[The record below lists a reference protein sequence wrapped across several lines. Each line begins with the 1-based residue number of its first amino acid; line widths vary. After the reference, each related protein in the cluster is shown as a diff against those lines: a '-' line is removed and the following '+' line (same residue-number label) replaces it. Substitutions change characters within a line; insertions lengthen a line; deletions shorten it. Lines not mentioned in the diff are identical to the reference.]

1 MFANSEPLTPL
12 RFLERSAEV
21 FPRRR
26 AVVHG
31 TQEWTWEQFERDVR
45 RFATALL
52 PHLRDGGAATANGE
66 QEAQASGPGVAHTHL
81 GTGASGLVPASIP
94 GHGDDAARPGAE
106 PSAAKAPG
114 RGMGQATPSGGV
126 AAPASPG
133 AAASSDPSSASASAS
148 GGTDP
153 GTRSGRGSGT
163 AGEEFQG
170 AELLNRSW
178 PTVAVI
184 APNVPAALMAHYA
197 VPAAGAVL
205 VPLNPRLSAREL
217 SYILEHCEARVVLA
231 DVSVLDVVAEAL
243 GDRSGVTL
251 IQIPDEQAD
260 LPAVRDGAGDGV
272 PTFEEFLDVEPLEAA
287 GVGDAAR
294 GVVGYGVADENAPI
308 TLNYTSGTTGRPKGV
323 LYAHR
328 GAYLNSLGEVF
339 HNGFGGDTRYL
350 WTLPMFHCNGWCT
363 TWAVTAAGGT
373 HVCLRAVRA
382 DEIWRAF
389 DEQGITHLCGAPAV
403 CSVIVDAEQA
413 HPLEK
418 PVRITTA
425 GAPPAPSI
433 IERLETAGFDIVHVY
448 GLTEVFG
455 PITICEPQ
463 EVWVDLAPAERAQQ
477 MSRQGVA
484 MIQAESARVV
494 DTEGQDVPADGET
507 LGEVVLRG
515 NNVMIGY
522 YKDLPATR
530 KAFDGGWFHTGD
542 LGVMHPNGYIQ
553 LRDRA
558 KDIIISGGENIS
570 SIEVEQALYSHPDVI
585 DVAVVGVAHEKWGE
599 RPVAHVVRAGG
610 STVSEDELREHVRGQ
625 LSRFK
630 VPDTIT
636 FSDELPRTAT
646 GKVRKNLLR
655 G

>member
-1 MFANSEPLTPL
+1 MFANTEPMTPL

-21 FPRRR
+21 FPARR

-31 TQEWTWEQFERDVR
+31 AREWTYREFHRDVR

-52 PHLRDGGAATANGE
+52 PLVAGA
-66 QEAQASGPGVAHTHL
+66 
-81 GTGASGLVPASIP
+81 
-94 GHGDDAARPGAE
+94 D
-106 PSAAKAPG
+106 
-114 RGMGQATPSGGV
+114 
-126 AAPASPG
+126 SPG
-133 AAASSDPSSASASAS
+133 PEGHREEKDPAGGTSRAASSTS
-148 GGTDP
+148 
-153 GTRSGRGSGT
+153 
-163 AGEEFQG
+163 EEFQG
-170 AELLNRSW
+170 VELLERDW
-178 PTVAVI
+178 PTVAVV

-217 SYILEHCEARVVLA
+217 SYILAHSGARVVLA
-231 DVSVLDVVAEAL
+231 DVSALETVTEAL
-243 GDRSGVTL
+243 ADRTGVTL
-251 IQIPDEQAD
+251 VQIPDDQAG
-260 LPAVRDGAGDGV
+260 LPAVRDGVGAGV
-272 PTFEEFLDVEPLEAA
+272 PTFEEFLDHAATAPRQSEGTADEAVRWA
-287 GVGDAAR
+287 
-294 GVVGYGVADENAPI
+294 VADENAPI

-323 LYAHR
+323 LYSHR
-328 GAYLNSLGEVF
+328 GAYLNSLGGVF
-339 HNGFGGDTRYL
+339 HNGFTGETRYL

-373 HVCLRAVRA
+373 HVCLRAVRSDA
-382 DEIWRAF
+382 IWEAF
-389 DEQGITHLCGAPAV
+389 DQEGITHLCGAPAV

-413 HPLEK
+413 HPLEH

-433 IERLETAGFDIVHVY
+433 IERLETAGFEVIHVY

-463 EVWVDLAPAERAQQ
+463 EQWRSLSAADRARQ

-494 DTEGQDVPADGET
+494 DPDMQDVPADGES

-522 YKDLPATR
+522 YKDPETTR
-530 KAFDGGWFHTGD
+530 EAFRGGWFHTGD

-553 LRDRA
+553 LTDRA
-558 KDIIISGGENIS
+558 KDVIISGGENIS
-570 SIEVEQALYSHPDVI
+570 SIEVEQALYSHPDVL

-610 STVSEDELREHVRGQ
+610 STVTEEELREHVRSQ
-625 LSRFK
+625 LSGFK
-630 VPDTIT
+630 VPDRVT
-636 FSDELPRTAT
+636 FTDELPRTAT

-655 G
+655 D

>member
-1 MFANSEPLTPL
+1 MFANTEPLTPL

-21 FPRRR
+21 FPDRP
-26 AVVHG
+26 AIVHG
-31 TQEWTWEQFERDVR
+31 SRVWSYEQFERDVR

-52 PHLRDGGAATANGE
+52 PLLSGSDGSAGAASRGSAGSDDAAGSPASAGSRESAGSPVTGGSPGTAE
-66 QEAQASGPGVAHTHL
+66 SGDTAGSERSA
-81 GTGASGLVPASIP
+81 GASGEGNES
-94 GHGDDAARPGAE
+94 
-106 PSAAKAPG
+106 
-114 RGMGQATPSGGV
+114 
-126 AAPASPG
+126 
-133 AAASSDPSSASASAS
+133 
-148 GGTDP
+148 
-153 GTRSGRGSGT
+153 
-163 AGEEFQG
+163 FQG
-170 AELLNRSW
+170 AELLECSW

-184 APNVPAALMAHYA
+184 APNLPATLMAHYA

-217 SYILEHCEARVVLA
+217 RYILEHCEAHVVLA
-231 DVSVLDVVAEAL
+231 DTSALETVAQAL
-243 GDRSGVTL
+243 GDGSDVTL
-251 IQIPDEQAD
+251 VQIDDPQAGVH
-260 LPAVRDGAGDGV
+260 PVRDGAGSGV
-272 PTFEEFLDVEPLEAA
+272 PTFEEFIDVEPAQPA
-287 GVGDAAR
+287 GPGASGGND
-294 GVVGYGVADENAPI
+294 GGVGYGVADENAPI

-323 LYAHR
+323 LYSHR

-339 HNGFGGDTRYL
+339 HNGFTGATRYL

-403 CSVIVDAEQA
+403 CSIIVDASEA
-413 HPLEK
+413 HPLEHTI
-418 PVRITTA
+418 RITTA

-433 IERLETAGFDIVHVY
+433 IERLESAGFDIVHVY

-463 EVWVDLAPAERAQQ
+463 EQWRELSPRERAQQ

-494 DTEGQDVPADGET
+494 DDSLEDVPADGT
-507 LGEVVLRG
+507 TVGEVVLRG

-522 YKDLPATR
+522 YKDVPATR
-530 KAFDGGWFHTGD
+530 KAFEGGWFHTGD
-542 LGVMHPNGYIQ
+542 LGVMHPNNYIQ

-570 SIEVEQALYSHPDVI
+570 SIEVEQALYSHPDVA

-599 RPVAHVVRAGG
+599 RPVAHVVRVNG
-610 STVSEDELREHVRGQ
+610 STVTEEELRDHVRNQ
-625 LSRFK
+625 LSGFK
-630 VPDTIT
+630 VPDSVV

-655 G
+655 D

>member
-1 MFANSEPLTPL
+1 MFANTEPLTPL

-21 FPRRR
+21 FPDRP
-26 AVVHG
+26 AIVHG
-31 TQEWTWEQFERDVR
+31 SRVWSYEQFERDVR

-52 PHLRDGGAATANGE
+52 PLLSGSDGSAGAASRGSAGSDDAAGSPESAGSRESAGSPVTGGSPGTAE
-66 QEAQASGPGVAHTHL
+66 SGDTAGSERSA
-81 GTGASGLVPASIP
+81 GASGEGNES
-94 GHGDDAARPGAE
+94 
-106 PSAAKAPG
+106 
-114 RGMGQATPSGGV
+114 
-126 AAPASPG
+126 
-133 AAASSDPSSASASAS
+133 
-148 GGTDP
+148 
-153 GTRSGRGSGT
+153 
-163 AGEEFQG
+163 FQG
-170 AELLNRSW
+170 AELLECSW

-184 APNVPAALMAHYA
+184 APNLPATLMAHYA

-231 DVSVLDVVAEAL
+231 DTSVLETVAQAL
-243 GDRSGVTL
+243 GDGSDVTL
-251 IQIPDEQAD
+251 VQIDDPQAGVH
-260 LPAVRDGAGDGV
+260 PVRDGAGSGV
-272 PTFEEFLDVEPLEAA
+272 PTFEEFIDVEPAQPA
-287 GVGDAAR
+287 GPGAS
-294 GVVGYGVADENAPI
+294 GGVGYGVADENAPI

-323 LYAHR
+323 LYGHR

-339 HNGFGGDTRYL
+339 HNGFTGATRYL

-382 DEIWRAF
+382 DDIWRAF

-403 CSVIVDAEQA
+403 CSIIVDASEA
-413 HPLEK
+413 HPLEHTI
-418 PVRITTA
+418 RITTA

-433 IERLETAGFDIVHVY
+433 IERLESAGFDIVHVY

-463 EVWVDLAPAERAQQ
+463 EQWRELSPRERAQQ

-494 DTEGQDVPADGET
+494 DDSLEDVPADGT
-507 LGEVVLRG
+507 TVGEVVLRG

-522 YKDLPATR
+522 YKDVPATR
-530 KAFDGGWFHTGD
+530 KAFEGGWFHTGD
-542 LGVMHPNGYIQ
+542 LGVMHPNNYIQ

-570 SIEVEQALYSHPDVI
+570 SIEVEQALYSHPDVA

-599 RPVAHVVRAGG
+599 RPVAHVVRVNG
-610 STVSEDELREHVRGQ
+610 STVTEDDLRDHVRNQ
-625 LSRFK
+625 LSGFK
-630 VPDTIT
+630 VPDSVV

-655 G
+655 D

>member
-1 MFANSEPLTPL
+1 MFANTEPLTPL

-21 FPRRR
+21 FPDRP
-26 AVVHG
+26 AIVHG
-31 TQEWTWEQFERDVR
+31 SRVWSYEQFERDVR

-52 PHLRDGGAATANGE
+52 PLLSGSDGSAGAASRGSAGSDDAAGSPASAGSPESAGSPVTGGSPGTAE
-66 QEAQASGPGVAHTHL
+66 SGDTAGSERSA
-81 GTGASGLVPASIP
+81 GASGEGNES
-94 GHGDDAARPGAE
+94 
-106 PSAAKAPG
+106 
-114 RGMGQATPSGGV
+114 
-126 AAPASPG
+126 
-133 AAASSDPSSASASAS
+133 
-148 GGTDP
+148 
-153 GTRSGRGSGT
+153 
-163 AGEEFQG
+163 FQG
-170 AELLNRSW
+170 AELLECSW

-184 APNVPAALMAHYA
+184 APNLPATLMAHYA

-231 DVSVLDVVAEAL
+231 DTSVLETVAQAL
-243 GDRSGVTL
+243 GDGSDVTL
-251 IQIPDEQAD
+251 VQIDDPQAD
-260 LPAVRDGAGDGV
+260 VHPVRDGAGSGV
-272 PTFEEFLDVEPLEAA
+272 PTFEEFIDVEPAQPA
-287 GVGDAAR
+287 GPGASGGND
-294 GVVGYGVADENAPI
+294 GGVGYGVADENAPI

-323 LYAHR
+323 LYSHR

-339 HNGFGGDTRYL
+339 HNGFTGATRYL

-403 CSVIVDAEQA
+403 CSIIVDASEA
-413 HPLEK
+413 HPLEHTI
-418 PVRITTA
+418 RITTA

-433 IERLETAGFDIVHVY
+433 IERLESAGFDIVHVY

-463 EVWVDLAPAERAQQ
+463 EQWRELSPRERAQQ

-494 DTEGQDVPADGET
+494 DDSLEDVPADGT
-507 LGEVVLRG
+507 TVGEVVLRG

-522 YKDLPATR
+522 YKDVPATR
-530 KAFDGGWFHTGD
+530 KAFEGGWFHTGD
-542 LGVMHPNGYIQ
+542 LGVMHPNNYIQ

-570 SIEVEQALYSHPDVI
+570 SIEVEQALYSHPDVA

-599 RPVAHVVRAGG
+599 RPVAHVVRVNG
-610 STVSEDELREHVRGQ
+610 STVTEEELRDHVRNQ
-625 LSRFK
+625 LSGFK
-630 VPDTIT
+630 VPDSVV

-655 G
+655 D

>member
-1 MFANSEPLTPL
+1 MFANTEPLTPL

-21 FPRRR
+21 FPDRP
-26 AVVHG
+26 AIVHG
-31 TQEWTWEQFERDVR
+31 SRVWSYEQFERDVR

-52 PHLRDGGAATANGE
+52 PLLSGSDGSAGAASRGSAGSDDAAGSPESAGSRESAGSPVTGGLPGTAE
-66 QEAQASGPGVAHTHL
+66 SGDTAGSERSA
-81 GTGASGLVPASIP
+81 GASGEGNES
-94 GHGDDAARPGAE
+94 
-106 PSAAKAPG
+106 
-114 RGMGQATPSGGV
+114 
-126 AAPASPG
+126 
-133 AAASSDPSSASASAS
+133 
-148 GGTDP
+148 
-153 GTRSGRGSGT
+153 
-163 AGEEFQG
+163 FQG
-170 AELLNRSW
+170 AELLECSW

-184 APNVPAALMAHYA
+184 APNLPATLMAHYA

-231 DVSVLDVVAEAL
+231 DTSVLETVAQAL
-243 GDRSGVTL
+243 GDGSDVTL
-251 IQIPDEQAD
+251 VQIDDPQAGVH
-260 LPAVRDGAGDGV
+260 PVRDGAGSGV
-272 PTFEEFLDVEPLEAA
+272 PTFEEFIDVEPAQPA
-287 GVGDAAR
+287 GPGAS
-294 GVVGYGVADENAPI
+294 GGVGYGVADENAPI

-323 LYAHR
+323 LYGHR

-339 HNGFGGDTRYL
+339 HNGFTGATRYL

-403 CSVIVDAEQA
+403 CSIIVDGPEA
-413 HPLEK
+413 HPLEHTI
-418 PVRITTA
+418 RITTA

-433 IERLETAGFDIVHVY
+433 IERLESAGFDIVHVY

-455 PITICEPQ
+455 PITVCEPQ
-463 EVWVDLAPAERAQQ
+463 EQWRELSPRERAQQ

-494 DTEGQDVPADGET
+494 DDSLEDVPADGT
-507 LGEVVLRG
+507 TVGEVVLRG

-522 YKDLPATR
+522 YKDVPATR
-530 KAFDGGWFHTGD
+530 KAFEGGWFHTGD
-542 LGVMHPNGYIQ
+542 LGVMHPNNYIQ

-570 SIEVEQALYSHPDVI
+570 SIEVEQALYSHPDVA

-599 RPVAHVVRAGG
+599 RPVAHVVRVNG
-610 STVSEDELREHVRGQ
+610 STVTEDDLRDHVRNQ
-625 LSRFK
+625 LSGFK
-630 VPDTIT
+630 VPDSVV

-655 G
+655 D

>member
-1 MFANSEPLTPL
+1 MFANTEPLTPL

-21 FPRRR
+21 FPDRP
-26 AVVHG
+26 AIVHG
-31 TQEWTWEQFERDVR
+31 SRVWSYEQFERDVR

-52 PHLRDGGAATANGE
+52 PLLSGSDGSAGAASRGSAGSDDAAGSPESAGSRESAGSPVTGGSPGTAE
-66 QEAQASGPGVAHTHL
+66 SGDTAGSERSA
-81 GTGASGLVPASIP
+81 GASGEGNES
-94 GHGDDAARPGAE
+94 
-106 PSAAKAPG
+106 
-114 RGMGQATPSGGV
+114 
-126 AAPASPG
+126 
-133 AAASSDPSSASASAS
+133 
-148 GGTDP
+148 
-153 GTRSGRGSGT
+153 
-163 AGEEFQG
+163 FQG
-170 AELLNRSW
+170 AELLECSW

-184 APNVPAALMAHYA
+184 APNLPATLMAHYA

-231 DVSVLDVVAEAL
+231 DTSVLETVAQAL
-243 GDRSGVTL
+243 GDGSDVTL
-251 IQIPDEQAD
+251 VQIDDPQAGVH
-260 LPAVRDGAGDGV
+260 PVRDGAGSGV
-272 PTFEEFLDVEPLEAA
+272 PTFEEFIDVEPAQPA
-287 GVGDAAR
+287 GPGAS
-294 GVVGYGVADENAPI
+294 GGVGYGVADENAPI

-323 LYAHR
+323 LYGHR

-339 HNGFGGDTRYL
+339 HNGFTGATRYL

-382 DEIWRAF
+382 DDIWRAF

-403 CSVIVDAEQA
+403 CSIIVDASEA
-413 HPLEK
+413 HPLEHTI
-418 PVRITTA
+418 RITTA

-433 IERLETAGFDIVHVY
+433 IERLESAGFDIVHVY

-463 EVWVDLAPAERAQQ
+463 EQWRELSPRERAQQ

-494 DTEGQDVPADGET
+494 DDSLEDVPADGT
-507 LGEVVLRG
+507 TVGEVVLRG

-522 YKDLPATR
+522 YKDVPATR
-530 KAFDGGWFHTGD
+530 KAFEGGWFHTGD
-542 LGVMHPNGYIQ
+542 LGVMHPNNYIQ

-570 SIEVEQALYSHPDVI
+570 SIEVEQALYSHPDVV

-599 RPVAHVVRAGG
+599 RPVAHVVRVNG
-610 STVSEDELREHVRGQ
+610 STVTEDDLRDHVRDQ
-625 LSRFK
+625 LSGFK
-630 VPDTIT
+630 VPDSVV

-655 G
+655 D

>member
-1 MFANSEPLTPL
+1 MFANTEPMTPL

-21 FPRRR
+21 FPDRR

-31 TQEWTWEQFERDVR
+31 SREWTYREFQRDVH

-52 PHLRDGGAATANGE
+52 PLVAGA
-66 QEAQASGPGVAHTHL
+66 Q
-81 GTGASGLVPASIP
+81 
-94 GHGDDAARPGAE
+94 
-106 PSAAKAPG
+106 
-114 RGMGQATPSGGV
+114 
-126 AAPASPG
+126 SPG
-133 AAASSDPSSASASAS
+133 PEGYRREEDPAEGTSRAASSTS
-148 GGTDP
+148 
-153 GTRSGRGSGT
+153 
-163 AGEEFQG
+163 EEFQG
-170 AELLNRSW
+170 VDLLERDW
-178 PTVAVI
+178 PTVAMV

-217 SYILEHCEARVVLA
+217 NYILEHCGARVVLA
-231 DVSVLDVVAEAL
+231 DVSALETVAEAL
-243 GDRSGVTL
+243 ANRPGVAL
-251 IQIPDEQAD
+251 VQIPDDQAG
-260 LPAVRDGAGDGV
+260 LPAVRDGVGAGV
-272 PTFEEFLDVEPLEAA
+272 PTLEEFLDGTPSAPPQTEGTA
-287 GVGDAAR
+287 GGAVRWA
-294 GVVGYGVADENAPI
+294 VADENTPI

-323 LYAHR
+323 LYSHR

-339 HNGFGGDTRYL
+339 HNGFTGETRYL

-373 HVCLRAVRA
+373 HVCLRAVRPDA
-382 DEIWRAF
+382 IWQAF
-389 DEQGITHLCGAPAV
+389 DQEGITHLCGAPAV

-413 HPLEK
+413 HPLER
-418 PVRITTA
+418 PIRITTA

-433 IERLETAGFDIVHVY
+433 IERLETAGFEVVHVY

-463 EVWVDLAPAERAQQ
+463 EQWRSLSASDRARQ

-484 MIQAESARVV
+484 MIQAESARIV
-494 DTEGQDVPADGET
+494 DPDMQDVPADGES

-522 YKDLPATR
+522 YRDPETTR
-530 KAFDGGWFHTGD
+530 EAFRGGWFHTGD

-553 LRDRA
+553 LTDRA
-558 KDIIISGGENIS
+558 KDVIISGGENIS
-570 SIEVEQALYSHPDVI
+570 SIEVEQALYSHPDVL

-610 STVSEDELREHVRGQ
+610 SQVTEDELREHVRSQ
-625 LSRFK
+625 LSGFK
-630 VPDTIT
+630 VPDTVT

-655 G
+655 N

>member
-1 MFANSEPLTPL
+1 MFANTEPLTPL

-21 FPRRR
+21 FPDRP
-26 AVVHG
+26 AIVHG
-31 TQEWTWEQFERDVR
+31 SRVWNYEQFERDVR

-52 PHLRDGGAATANGE
+52 PLLPGSDGSAGTAASRSAV
-66 QEAQASGPGVAHTHL
+66 AS
-81 GTGASGLVPASIP
+81 
-94 GHGDDAARPGAE
+94 DDAAG
-106 PSAAKAPG
+106 
-114 RGMGQATPSGGV
+114 
-126 AAPASPG
+126 SPG
-133 AAASSDPSSASASAS
+133 TVGPGDAARSARSAVAS
-148 GGTDP
+148 GDGDE
-153 GTRSGRGSGT
+153 S
-163 AGEEFQG
+163 FQG
-170 AELLNRSW
+170 AALLERSW
-178 PTVAVI
+178 PAVAVI
-184 APNVPAALMAHYA
+184 APNLPATLMAHYA

-231 DVSVLDVVAEAL
+231 DSSVLETVAQAL
-243 GDRSGVTL
+243 GEGSDVTL
-251 IQIPDEQAD
+251 VQIAD
-260 LPAVRDGAGDGV
+260 PEADVHPVRDGAGSGV
-272 PTFEEFLDVEPLEAA
+272 PTFEEFIDVEPAQPA
-287 GVGDAAR
+287 GPGASGGN

-323 LYAHR
+323 LYSHR

-339 HNGFGGDTRYL
+339 HNGFTRATRYL

-403 CSVIVDAEQA
+403 CSIIVDASEA
-413 HPLEK
+413 HPLEHAI
-418 PVRITTA
+418 RITTA

-433 IERLETAGFDIVHVY
+433 IERLESAGFDIVHVY

-463 EVWVDLAPAERAQQ
+463 EQWRELSPQERAQQ

-494 DTEGQDVPADGET
+494 DDSLKDVPADGT
-507 LGEVVLRG
+507 TVGEVVLRG

-522 YKDLPATR
+522 YKDVPATR
-530 KAFDGGWFHTGD
+530 KAFEGGWFHTGD
-542 LGVMHPNGYIQ
+542 LGVMHPNNYIQ

-570 SIEVEQALYSHPDVI
+570 SIEVEQALYSHPDVV

-599 RPVAHVVRAGG
+599 RPVAHVVRVNG
-610 STVSEDELREHVRGQ
+610 STVTEDELRDHVRDQ
-625 LSRFK
+625 LSGFK
-630 VPDTIT
+630 VPDSVV

-655 G
+655 D

>member
-1 MFANSEPLTPL
+1 MFANTEPLTPL

-21 FPRRR
+21 FPDRP
-26 AVVHG
+26 AIVHG
-31 TQEWTWEQFERDVR
+31 SRVWSYEQFERDVR

-52 PHLRDGGAATANGE
+52 PLLSGSDGSAGAASRGSAGSDDAAGSPESAGSRESAGSPVTGGLPGTAE
-66 QEAQASGPGVAHTHL
+66 SGDTAGSERSA
-81 GTGASGLVPASIP
+81 GASGE
-94 GHGDDAARPGAE
+94 GNE
-106 PSAAKAPG
+106 P
-114 RGMGQATPSGGV
+114 
-126 AAPASPG
+126 
-133 AAASSDPSSASASAS
+133 
-148 GGTDP
+148 
-153 GTRSGRGSGT
+153 
-163 AGEEFQG
+163 FQG
-170 AELLNRSW
+170 AELLECSW

-184 APNVPAALMAHYA
+184 APNLPATLMAHYA

-231 DVSVLDVVAEAL
+231 DTSVLETVAQAL
-243 GDRSGVTL
+243 GDGSDVTL
-251 IQIPDEQAD
+251 VQIDDPQAGVH
-260 LPAVRDGAGDGV
+260 PVRDGAGSGV
-272 PTFEEFLDVEPLEAA
+272 STFEEFIDVEPAQQA
-287 GVGDAAR
+287 GPGAS
-294 GVVGYGVADENAPI
+294 GGVGYGVADENAPI

-323 LYAHR
+323 LYGHR

-339 HNGFGGDTRYL
+339 HNGFTGATRYL

-403 CSVIVDAEQA
+403 CSIIVDASEA
-413 HPLEK
+413 HPLEHTI
-418 PVRITTA
+418 RITTA

-433 IERLETAGFDIVHVY
+433 IQRLESAGFDIVHVY

-463 EVWVDLAPAERAQQ
+463 EQWRELSPRERAQQ

-494 DTEGQDVPADGET
+494 DDSLEDVPADGT
-507 LGEVVLRG
+507 TVGEVVLRG

-522 YKDLPATR
+522 YKDVPATR
-530 KAFDGGWFHTGD
+530 KAFEGGWFHTGD
-542 LGVMHPNGYIQ
+542 LGVMHPNNYIQ

-570 SIEVEQALYSHPDVI
+570 SIEVEQALYSHPDVA

-599 RPVAHVVRAGG
+599 RPVAHVVRVNG
-610 STVSEDELREHVRGQ
+610 STVTEDDLRDHVRNQ
-625 LSRFK
+625 LSGFK
-630 VPDTIT
+630 VPDSVV

-655 G
+655 D

>member
-1 MFANSEPLTPL
+1 MFANTEPLTPL

-21 FPRRR
+21 FPDRP
-26 AVVHG
+26 AIVHG
-31 TQEWTWEQFERDVR
+31 SRVWSYERFERDVR

-52 PHLRDGGAATANGE
+52 PLLSGSDGSAGAASRGSAGSDDAAGSPESAGSRESAGSPVTGGLPGTAE
-66 QEAQASGPGVAHTHL
+66 SGDTAGSERSA
-81 GTGASGLVPASIP
+81 GASGEGNES
-94 GHGDDAARPGAE
+94 
-106 PSAAKAPG
+106 
-114 RGMGQATPSGGV
+114 
-126 AAPASPG
+126 
-133 AAASSDPSSASASAS
+133 
-148 GGTDP
+148 
-153 GTRSGRGSGT
+153 
-163 AGEEFQG
+163 FQG
-170 AELLNRSW
+170 AELLECSW

-184 APNVPAALMAHYA
+184 APNLPATLMAHYA

-231 DVSVLDVVAEAL
+231 DTSVLETVAQAL
-243 GDRSGVTL
+243 GDGSDVTL
-251 IQIPDEQAD
+251 VQIDDPQAGVH
-260 LPAVRDGAGDGV
+260 PVRDGAGSGV
-272 PTFEEFLDVEPLEAA
+272 PTFEEFIDVEPAQPA
-287 GVGDAAR
+287 GPGAS
-294 GVVGYGVADENAPI
+294 GGVGYGVADENAPI

-323 LYAHR
+323 LYGHR

-339 HNGFGGDTRYL
+339 HNGFTGATRYL

-403 CSVIVDAEQA
+403 CSIIVDASEA
-413 HPLEK
+413 HPLEHTI
-418 PVRITTA
+418 RITTA

-433 IERLETAGFDIVHVY
+433 IERLESAGFDIVHVY

-463 EVWVDLAPAERAQQ
+463 EQWRELSPRERAQQ

-494 DTEGQDVPADGET
+494 DDSLEDVPADGT
-507 LGEVVLRG
+507 TVGEVVLRG

-522 YKDLPATR
+522 YKDVPATR
-530 KAFDGGWFHTGD
+530 KAFEGGWFHTGD
-542 LGVMHPNGYIQ
+542 LGVMHPNNYIQ

-570 SIEVEQALYSHPDVI
+570 SIEVEQALYSHPDVA

-599 RPVAHVVRAGG
+599 RPVAHVVRVNG
-610 STVSEDELREHVRGQ
+610 STVTEDDLRNHVRDQ
-625 LSRFK
+625 LSGFK
-630 VPDTIT
+630 VPDSVV

-655 G
+655 D

>member
-1 MFANSEPLTPL
+1 MFANTEPLTPL

-21 FPRRR
+21 FPDRP
-26 AVVHG
+26 AIVHG
-31 TQEWTWEQFERDVR
+31 SRVWSYEQFERDVR

-52 PHLRDGGAATANGE
+52 PLLSGSDGSAGAASRGSAGSDDAAGSPESAGSRESAGSPVTGGLPGTAE
-66 QEAQASGPGVAHTHL
+66 SGDTAGSERSA
-81 GTGASGLVPASIP
+81 GASGE
-94 GHGDDAARPGAE
+94 GNE
-106 PSAAKAPG
+106 P
-114 RGMGQATPSGGV
+114 
-126 AAPASPG
+126 
-133 AAASSDPSSASASAS
+133 
-148 GGTDP
+148 
-153 GTRSGRGSGT
+153 
-163 AGEEFQG
+163 FQG
-170 AELLNRSW
+170 AELLECSW

-184 APNVPAALMAHYA
+184 APNLPATLMAHYA

-217 SYILEHCEARVVLA
+217 RYILEHCEARVVLA
-231 DVSVLDVVAEAL
+231 DTSVLETVAQAL
-243 GDRSGVTL
+243 GDGSDVTL
-251 IQIPDEQAD
+251 VQIDDPQAGVH
-260 LPAVRDGAGDGV
+260 PVRDGAGSGV
-272 PTFEEFLDVEPLEAA
+272 PTFEEFIDVEPAQPA
-287 GVGDAAR
+287 GPGASGGND
-294 GVVGYGVADENAPI
+294 GGVGYGVADENAPI

-323 LYAHR
+323 LYGHR

-339 HNGFGGDTRYL
+339 HNGFTGATRYL

-403 CSVIVDAEQA
+403 CSIIVDASEA
-413 HPLEK
+413 HPLEHTI
-418 PVRITTA
+418 RITTA

-433 IERLETAGFDIVHVY
+433 IQRLESAGFDIVHVY

-463 EVWVDLAPAERAQQ
+463 EQWRELSPRERAQQ

-494 DTEGQDVPADGET
+494 DDSLEDVPADGT
-507 LGEVVLRG
+507 TVGEVVLRG

-522 YKDLPATR
+522 YKDVPATR
-530 KAFDGGWFHTGD
+530 KAFEGGWFHTGD
-542 LGVMHPNGYIQ
+542 LGVMHPNNYIQ

-570 SIEVEQALYSHPDVI
+570 SIEVEQALYSHPDVA

-599 RPVAHVVRAGG
+599 RPVAHVVRVNG
-610 STVSEDELREHVRGQ
+610 STVTEDDLRDHVRDQ
-625 LSRFK
+625 LSGFK
-630 VPDTIT
+630 VPDSVV

-655 G
+655 D

>member
-1 MFANSEPLTPL
+1 MFANTEPLTPL

-21 FPRRR
+21 FPDRP
-26 AVVHG
+26 AIVHG
-31 TQEWTWEQFERDVR
+31 SRVWSYEQFERDVR

-52 PHLRDGGAATANGE
+52 PLLSGSDGSAGAASRGSAGSDDAAGSPESAGSRESAGSPVTGGSPGTAE
-66 QEAQASGPGVAHTHL
+66 SGDTAGSERSA
-81 GTGASGLVPASIP
+81 GASGEGNES
-94 GHGDDAARPGAE
+94 
-106 PSAAKAPG
+106 
-114 RGMGQATPSGGV
+114 
-126 AAPASPG
+126 
-133 AAASSDPSSASASAS
+133 
-148 GGTDP
+148 
-153 GTRSGRGSGT
+153 
-163 AGEEFQG
+163 FQG
-170 AELLNRSW
+170 AELLECSW

-184 APNVPAALMAHYA
+184 APNLPATLMAHYA

-231 DVSVLDVVAEAL
+231 DTSVLETVAQAL
-243 GDRSGVTL
+243 GDGSDVTL
-251 IQIPDEQAD
+251 VQIDDPQAGVH
-260 LPAVRDGAGDGV
+260 PVRDGAGSGV
-272 PTFEEFLDVEPLEAA
+272 PTFEEFIDVEPAQPA
-287 GVGDAAR
+287 GPGAS
-294 GVVGYGVADENAPI
+294 GGVGYGVADENAPI

-323 LYAHR
+323 LYGHR

-339 HNGFGGDTRYL
+339 HNGFTGATRYL

-382 DEIWRAF
+382 DDIWRAF

-403 CSVIVDAEQA
+403 CSIIVDGPEA
-413 HPLEK
+413 HPLEHTI
-418 PVRITTA
+418 RITTA

-433 IERLETAGFDIVHVY
+433 IERLESAGFDIVHVY

-463 EVWVDLAPAERAQQ
+463 EQWRELSPRERAQQ

-494 DTEGQDVPADGET
+494 DDSLEDVPADGT
-507 LGEVVLRG
+507 TVGEVVLRG

-522 YKDLPATR
+522 YKDVPATR
-530 KAFDGGWFHTGD
+530 KAFEGGWFHTGD
-542 LGVMHPNGYIQ
+542 LGVMHPNNYIQ

-570 SIEVEQALYSHPDVI
+570 SIEVEQALYSHPDVA

-599 RPVAHVVRAGG
+599 RPVAHVVRVNG
-610 STVSEDELREHVRGQ
+610 STVTEDDLRDHVRNQ
-625 LSRFK
+625 LSGFK
-630 VPDTIT
+630 VPDSVV

-655 G
+655 D

>member
-1 MFANSEPLTPL
+1 MFANTEPLTPL

-21 FPRRR
+21 FPDRP
-26 AVVHG
+26 AIVHG
-31 TQEWTWEQFERDVR
+31 SRVWSYEQFERDVR

-52 PHLRDGGAATANGE
+52 PLLSGSDGSAGAASRGSAGSDDAAGSPESAGSRESAGSPVTGGSPGTAE
-66 QEAQASGPGVAHTHL
+66 SGDTAGSERSA
-81 GTGASGLVPASIP
+81 GASGEGNES
-94 GHGDDAARPGAE
+94 
-106 PSAAKAPG
+106 
-114 RGMGQATPSGGV
+114 
-126 AAPASPG
+126 
-133 AAASSDPSSASASAS
+133 
-148 GGTDP
+148 
-153 GTRSGRGSGT
+153 
-163 AGEEFQG
+163 FQG
-170 AELLNRSW
+170 AELLECSW

-184 APNVPAALMAHYA
+184 APNLPATLMAHYA

-231 DVSVLDVVAEAL
+231 DTSVLETVAQAL
-243 GDRSGVTL
+243 GDGSDVTL
-251 IQIPDEQAD
+251 VQIDDPQAGVH
-260 LPAVRDGAGDGV
+260 PVRDGAGSGV
-272 PTFEEFLDVEPLEAA
+272 PTFEEFIDVEPAQPA
-287 GVGDAAR
+287 GPGAS
-294 GVVGYGVADENAPI
+294 GGVGYGVADENAPI
-308 TLNYTSGTTGRPKGV
+308 TLNYTSGTMGRPKGV
-323 LYAHR
+323 LYGHR

-339 HNGFGGDTRYL
+339 HNGFTGATRYL

-403 CSVIVDAEQA
+403 CSIIVDASEA
-413 HPLEK
+413 HPLEHTI
-418 PVRITTA
+418 RITTA

-433 IERLETAGFDIVHVY
+433 IERLESAGFDIVHVY

-463 EVWVDLAPAERAQQ
+463 EQWRELSPREWAQQ

-494 DTEGQDVPADGET
+494 DDSLEDVPADGT
-507 LGEVVLRG
+507 TVGEVVLRG

-522 YKDLPATR
+522 YKDVPATR
-530 KAFDGGWFHTGD
+530 KAFEGGWFHTGD
-542 LGVMHPNGYIQ
+542 LGVMHPNNYIQ

-570 SIEVEQALYSHPDVI
+570 SIEVEQALYSHPDVA

-599 RPVAHVVRAGG
+599 RPVAHVVRVNG
-610 STVSEDELREHVRGQ
+610 STVTEDDLRDHVRNQ
-625 LSRFK
+625 LSGFK
-630 VPDTIT
+630 VPDSVV

-655 G
+655 D

>member
-1 MFANSEPLTPL
+1 MFANTEPLTPL

-21 FPRRR
+21 FPDRP
-26 AVVHG
+26 AIVHG
-31 TQEWTWEQFERDVR
+31 SRVWSYEQFERDVR

-52 PHLRDGGAATANGE
+52 PLLSGSDGSAGAASRGSAGSDDAAGSPESAGSRESAGSPVTGGLPGTAE
-66 QEAQASGPGVAHTHL
+66 SGDTAGSERSA
-81 GTGASGLVPASIP
+81 GASGEGNES
-94 GHGDDAARPGAE
+94 
-106 PSAAKAPG
+106 
-114 RGMGQATPSGGV
+114 
-126 AAPASPG
+126 
-133 AAASSDPSSASASAS
+133 
-148 GGTDP
+148 
-153 GTRSGRGSGT
+153 
-163 AGEEFQG
+163 FQG
-170 AELLNRSW
+170 AELLECSW

-184 APNVPAALMAHYA
+184 APNLPATLMAHYA

-231 DVSVLDVVAEAL
+231 DTSVLETVAQAL
-243 GDRSGVTL
+243 GDGSDVTL
-251 IQIPDEQAD
+251 VQIDDPQAGVH
-260 LPAVRDGAGDGV
+260 PVRDGAGSGV
-272 PTFEEFLDVEPLEAA
+272 PTFEEFIDVEPAQPA
-287 GVGDAAR
+287 GPGAS
-294 GVVGYGVADENAPI
+294 GGVGYGVADENAPI

-323 LYAHR
+323 LYGHR

-339 HNGFGGDTRYL
+339 HNGFTGATRYL

-403 CSVIVDAEQA
+403 CSIIVDASEA
-413 HPLEK
+413 HPLEHTI
-418 PVRITTA
+418 RITTA

-433 IERLETAGFDIVHVY
+433 IERLESAGFDIVHVY

-463 EVWVDLAPAERAQQ
+463 EQWRELSPRERAQQ

-494 DTEGQDVPADGET
+494 DDSLEDVPADGT
-507 LGEVVLRG
+507 TVGEVVLRG

-522 YKDLPATR
+522 YKDVPATR
-530 KAFDGGWFHTGD
+530 KAFEGGWFHTGD
-542 LGVMHPNGYIQ
+542 LGVMHPNNYIQ

-570 SIEVEQALYSHPDVI
+570 SIEVEQALYSHPDVV

-599 RPVAHVVRAGG
+599 RPVAHVVRVNG
-610 STVSEDELREHVRGQ
+610 STVTEDDLRDHVRDQ
-625 LSRFK
+625 LSGFK
-630 VPDTIT
+630 VPDSVV

-655 G
+655 D

>member
-1 MFANSEPLTPL
+1 MFANTEPLTPL

-21 FPRRR
+21 FPDRP
-26 AVVHG
+26 AIVHG
-31 TQEWTWEQFERDVR
+31 SRVWSYEQFERDVR

-52 PHLRDGGAATANGE
+52 PLLSGSDGSAGAASRGSAGSDDAAGSPESAGSRESAGSPVTGGLPGTAE
-66 QEAQASGPGVAHTHL
+66 SGDTAGSERSA
-81 GTGASGLVPASIP
+81 GASGE
-94 GHGDDAARPGAE
+94 GNE
-106 PSAAKAPG
+106 P
-114 RGMGQATPSGGV
+114 
-126 AAPASPG
+126 
-133 AAASSDPSSASASAS
+133 
-148 GGTDP
+148 
-153 GTRSGRGSGT
+153 
-163 AGEEFQG
+163 FQG
-170 AELLNRSW
+170 AELLECSW

-184 APNVPAALMAHYA
+184 APNLPATLMAHYA

-231 DVSVLDVVAEAL
+231 DTSVLETVAQAL
-243 GDRSGVTL
+243 GDGSDVTL
-251 IQIPDEQAD
+251 VQIDDPQAGVH
-260 LPAVRDGAGDGV
+260 PVRDGAGSGV
-272 PTFEEFLDVEPLEAA
+272 PTFEEFIDVEPAQPA
-287 GVGDAAR
+287 GPGAS
-294 GVVGYGVADENAPI
+294 GGVGYGVADENAPI

-323 LYAHR
+323 LYGHR

-339 HNGFGGDTRYL
+339 HNGFTGATRYL

-403 CSVIVDAEQA
+403 CSIIVDASEA
-413 HPLEK
+413 HPLEHTI
-418 PVRITTA
+418 RITTA

-433 IERLETAGFDIVHVY
+433 IQRLESAGFDIVHVY

-463 EVWVDLAPAERAQQ
+463 EQWRELSPRERAQQ

-494 DTEGQDVPADGET
+494 DDSLEDVPADGT
-507 LGEVVLRG
+507 TVGEVVLRG

-522 YKDLPATR
+522 YKDVPATR
-530 KAFDGGWFHTGD
+530 KAFEGGWFHTGD
-542 LGVMHPNGYIQ
+542 LGVMHPNNYIQ

-570 SIEVEQALYSHPDVI
+570 SIEVEQALYSHPDVV

-599 RPVAHVVRAGG
+599 RPVAHVVRVNG
-610 STVSEDELREHVRGQ
+610 STVTEDDLRDHVRDQ
-625 LSRFK
+625 LSGFK
-630 VPDTIT
+630 VPDSVV

-655 G
+655 D

>member
-1 MFANSEPLTPL
+1 MFANTEPLTPL

-21 FPRRR
+21 FPDRP
-26 AVVHG
+26 AIVHG
-31 TQEWTWEQFERDVR
+31 SRVWSYEQFERDVR

-52 PHLRDGGAATANGE
+52 PLLSGSDGSAGAASRGSAGSDDAAGSPESAGSRESAGSPVTGGLPGTAE
-66 QEAQASGPGVAHTHL
+66 SGDTAGSERSA
-81 GTGASGLVPASIP
+81 GASGEGNES
-94 GHGDDAARPGAE
+94 
-106 PSAAKAPG
+106 
-114 RGMGQATPSGGV
+114 
-126 AAPASPG
+126 
-133 AAASSDPSSASASAS
+133 
-148 GGTDP
+148 
-153 GTRSGRGSGT
+153 
-163 AGEEFQG
+163 FQG
-170 AELLNRSW
+170 AELLECSW

-184 APNVPAALMAHYA
+184 APNLPATLMAHYA

-231 DVSVLDVVAEAL
+231 DTSVLETVAQAL
-243 GDRSGVTL
+243 GDGSDVTL
-251 IQIPDEQAD
+251 VQIDDPQAGVH
-260 LPAVRDGAGDGV
+260 PVRDGAGSGV
-272 PTFEEFLDVEPLEAA
+272 PTFEEFIDVEPAQPA
-287 GVGDAAR
+287 GPGASGGND
-294 GVVGYGVADENAPI
+294 GGVGYGVADENAPI

-323 LYAHR
+323 LYGHR

-339 HNGFGGDTRYL
+339 HNGFTGATRYL

-403 CSVIVDAEQA
+403 CSIIVDGPEA
-413 HPLEK
+413 HPLEHTI
-418 PVRITTA
+418 RITTA

-433 IERLETAGFDIVHVY
+433 IERLESAGFDIVHVY

-463 EVWVDLAPAERAQQ
+463 EQWRELSPRERAQQ

-494 DTEGQDVPADGET
+494 DDSLEDVPADGT
-507 LGEVVLRG
+507 TVGEVVLRG

-522 YKDLPATR
+522 YKDVPATR
-530 KAFDGGWFHTGD
+530 KAFEGGWFHTGD
-542 LGVMHPNGYIQ
+542 LGVMHPNNYIQ

-570 SIEVEQALYSHPDVI
+570 SIEVEQALYSHPDVA

-599 RPVAHVVRAGG
+599 RPVAHVVRVNG
-610 STVSEDELREHVRGQ
+610 STVTEDDLRDHVRNQ
-625 LSRFK
+625 LSGFK
-630 VPDTIT
+630 VPDSVV

-655 G
+655 D

>member
-1 MFANSEPLTPL
+1 MFANTEALTPL

-21 FPRRR
+21 FPNRP
-26 AVVHG
+26 AIVHG
-31 TQEWTWEQFERDVR
+31 SRVWTYEQFERDVR

-52 PHLRDGGAATANGE
+52 PLLSGSDGSAGAASRGSAG
-66 QEAQASGPGVAHTHL
+66 SD
-81 GTGASGLVPASIP
+81 
-94 GHGDDAARPGAE
+94 DDAGSPG
-106 PSAAKAPG
+106 SAGSAS
-114 RGMGQATPSGGV
+114 PSGEGKE
-126 AAPASPG
+126 S
-133 AAASSDPSSASASAS
+133 
-148 GGTDP
+148 
-153 GTRSGRGSGT
+153 
-163 AGEEFQG
+163 FQG
-170 AELLNRSW
+170 AELLERSW

-184 APNVPAALMAHYA
+184 APNLPATLMAHYA

-231 DVSVLDVVAEAL
+231 DTSVLETVAQAL
-243 GDRSGVTL
+243 GEGSDVTL
-251 IQIPDEQAD
+251 VQIDDPQAD
-260 LPAVRDGAGDGV
+260 VHPVRDGAGSGV
-272 PTFEEFLDVEPLEAA
+272 PTFEEFIDVEPAESAA
-287 GVGDAAR
+287 PGAPGADGR
-294 GVVGYGVADENAPI
+294 SGVGYGVSDENAPI

-323 LYAHR
+323 LYSHR

-339 HNGFGGDTRYL
+339 HNGFTGATRYL

-403 CSVIVDAEQA
+403 CSIIVDAEEA
-413 HPLEK
+413 HPLEHTI
-418 PVRITTA
+418 RITTA

-433 IERLETAGFDIVHVY
+433 IERLESAGFDIVHVY

-463 EVWVDLAPAERAQQ
+463 DEWRELSPQERAQQ

-494 DTEGQDVPADGET
+494 DDSLEDVPADGT
-507 LGEVVLRG
+507 TVGEVVLRG

-522 YKDLPATR
+522 YKDVPATG
-530 KAFDGGWFHTGD
+530 KAFEGGWFHTGD
-542 LGVMHPNGYIQ
+542 LGVMHPNNYIQ

-570 SIEVEQALYSHPDVI
+570 SIEVEQALYSHPDVV

-599 RPVAHVVRAGG
+599 RPVAHVVRVNG
-610 STVSEDELREHVRGQ
+610 STVTEDELRDHVRDQ
-625 LSRFK
+625 LSGFK
-630 VPDTIT
+630 VPDSVV

-655 G
+655 D

>member
-1 MFANSEPLTPL
+1 MFANTEPLTPL

-21 FPRRR
+21 FPDRP
-26 AVVHG
+26 AIVHG
-31 TQEWTWEQFERDVR
+31 SRVWSYEQFERDVR

-52 PHLRDGGAATANGE
+52 PLLSGSDGSAGAASRGSAGSDDAAGSPESAGSRESAGSPVTGGLPGTAE
-66 QEAQASGPGVAHTHL
+66 SGDTAGSERSA
-81 GTGASGLVPASIP
+81 GASG
-94 GHGDDAARPGAE
+94 E
-106 PSAAKAPG
+106 
-114 RGMGQATPSGGV
+114 
-126 AAPASPG
+126 
-133 AAASSDPSSASASAS
+133 
-148 GGTDP
+148 
-153 GTRSGRGSGT
+153 GS
-163 AGEEFQG
+163 ESFQG
-170 AELLNRSW
+170 AELLECSW

-184 APNVPAALMAHYA
+184 APNLPATLMAHYA

-231 DVSVLDVVAEAL
+231 DTSVLETVAQAL
-243 GDRSGVTL
+243 GDGSDVTL
-251 IQIPDEQAD
+251 VQIDDPQAGVH
-260 LPAVRDGAGDGV
+260 PVRDGAGSGV
-272 PTFEEFLDVEPLEAA
+272 PTFEEFIDVEPAQPA
-287 GVGDAAR
+287 GPGAS
-294 GVVGYGVADENAPI
+294 GGVGYGVADENAPI

-323 LYAHR
+323 LYGHR

-339 HNGFGGDTRYL
+339 HNGFTGATRYL

-403 CSVIVDAEQA
+403 CSIIVDASEA
-413 HPLEK
+413 HPLEHTI
-418 PVRITTA
+418 RITTA

-433 IERLETAGFDIVHVY
+433 IERLESAGFDIVHVY

-463 EVWVDLAPAERAQQ
+463 EQWRELSPRERAQQ

-494 DTEGQDVPADGET
+494 DDSLEDVPADGT
-507 LGEVVLRG
+507 TVGEVVLRG

-522 YKDLPATR
+522 YKDVPATR
-530 KAFDGGWFHTGD
+530 KAFEGGWFHTGD
-542 LGVMHPNGYIQ
+542 LGVMHPNNYIQ

-570 SIEVEQALYSHPDVI
+570 SIEVEQALYSHPDVA

-599 RPVAHVVRAGG
+599 RPVAHVVRVNG
-610 STVSEDELREHVRGQ
+610 STVTEDDLRDHVRNQ
-625 LSRFK
+625 LSGFK
-630 VPDTIT
+630 VPDSVV

-655 G
+655 D

>member
-1 MFANSEPLTPL
+1 MFANTEPLTPL

-21 FPRRR
+21 FPDRP
-26 AVVHG
+26 AIVHG
-31 TQEWTWEQFERDVR
+31 SRVWSYEQFERDVR

-52 PHLRDGGAATANGE
+52 PLLSGSDGSAGAASRGSAGSDDAAGSPESAGSRESAGSPVTGGLPGTAE
-66 QEAQASGPGVAHTHL
+66 SGDTAGSERSA
-81 GTGASGLVPASIP
+81 GASGEGNES
-94 GHGDDAARPGAE
+94 
-106 PSAAKAPG
+106 
-114 RGMGQATPSGGV
+114 
-126 AAPASPG
+126 
-133 AAASSDPSSASASAS
+133 
-148 GGTDP
+148 
-153 GTRSGRGSGT
+153 
-163 AGEEFQG
+163 FQG
-170 AELLNRSW
+170 AELLECSW

-184 APNVPAALMAHYA
+184 APNLPATLMAHYA

-231 DVSVLDVVAEAL
+231 DTSVLETVAQAL
-243 GDRSGVTL
+243 GDGSDVTL
-251 IQIPDEQAD
+251 VQIDDPQAGVH
-260 LPAVRDGAGDGV
+260 PVRDGAGSGV
-272 PTFEEFLDVEPLEAA
+272 STFEEFIDVEPAQPA
-287 GVGDAAR
+287 GPGASGGND
-294 GVVGYGVADENAPI
+294 GGVGYGVADENAPI

-323 LYAHR
+323 LYSHR

-339 HNGFGGDTRYL
+339 HNGFTGATRYL

-403 CSVIVDAEQA
+403 CSIIVDGPEA
-413 HPLEK
+413 HPLEHTI
-418 PVRITTA
+418 RITTA

-433 IERLETAGFDIVHVY
+433 IERLESAGFDIVHVY

-463 EVWVDLAPAERAQQ
+463 EQWRELSPRERAQQ

-494 DTEGQDVPADGET
+494 DDSLEDVPADGT
-507 LGEVVLRG
+507 TVGEVVLRG

-522 YKDLPATR
+522 YKDVPATR
-530 KAFDGGWFHTGD
+530 KAFEGGRFHTGD
-542 LGVMHPNGYIQ
+542 LGVMHPNNYIQ

-570 SIEVEQALYSHPDVI
+570 SIEVEQALYSHPDVV

-599 RPVAHVVRAGG
+599 RPVAHVVRVNG
-610 STVSEDELREHVRGQ
+610 STVTEDELRDHVRNQ
-625 LSRFK
+625 LSGFK
-630 VPDTIT
+630 VPDSVV

-655 G
+655 D

>member
-1 MFANSEPLTPL
+1 MFANTEPLTPL

-21 FPRRR
+21 FPDRP
-26 AVVHG
+26 AIVHG
-31 TQEWTWEQFERDVR
+31 SRVWSYEQFERDVR

-52 PHLRDGGAATANGE
+52 PLLSGSDGSAGAASRGSAGSDDAAGSPESAGSRESAGSPVTGGLPGTAE
-66 QEAQASGPGVAHTHL
+66 SGDTAGSERSA
-81 GTGASGLVPASIP
+81 GASGE
-94 GHGDDAARPGAE
+94 GNE
-106 PSAAKAPG
+106 P
-114 RGMGQATPSGGV
+114 
-126 AAPASPG
+126 
-133 AAASSDPSSASASAS
+133 
-148 GGTDP
+148 
-153 GTRSGRGSGT
+153 
-163 AGEEFQG
+163 FQG
-170 AELLNRSW
+170 AELLECSW

-184 APNVPAALMAHYA
+184 APNLPATLMAHYA

-231 DVSVLDVVAEAL
+231 DTSVLETVAQAL
-243 GDRSGVTL
+243 GDGSDVTL
-251 IQIPDEQAD
+251 VQIDDPQAGVH
-260 LPAVRDGAGDGV
+260 PVRDGAGSGV
-272 PTFEEFLDVEPLEAA
+272 PTFEEFIDVEPAQPA
-287 GVGDAAR
+287 GPGASGGND
-294 GVVGYGVADENAPI
+294 GGVGYGVADENAPI

-323 LYAHR
+323 LYGHR

-339 HNGFGGDTRYL
+339 HNGFTGATRYL

-403 CSVIVDAEQA
+403 CSIIVDASEA
-413 HPLEK
+413 HPLEHTI
-418 PVRITTA
+418 RITTA

-433 IERLETAGFDIVHVY
+433 IERLESAGFDIVHVY

-463 EVWVDLAPAERAQQ
+463 EQWRELSPRERAQQ

-494 DTEGQDVPADGET
+494 DDSLEDVPADGT
-507 LGEVVLRG
+507 TVGEVVLRG

-522 YKDLPATR
+522 YKDVPATR
-530 KAFDGGWFHTGD
+530 KAFEGGWFHTGD
-542 LGVMHPNGYIQ
+542 LGVMHPNNYIQ

-570 SIEVEQALYSHPDVI
+570 SIEVEQALYSHPDVV

-599 RPVAHVVRAGG
+599 RPVAHVVRVNG
-610 STVSEDELREHVRGQ
+610 STVTEDDLRDHVRDQ
-625 LSRFK
+625 LSGFK
-630 VPDTIT
+630 VPDSVV

-655 G
+655 D

>member
-1 MFANSEPLTPL
+1 MFANTEPLTPL

-21 FPRRR
+21 FPDRR

-31 TQEWTWEQFERDVR
+31 SQEWSYRQFDRDVQ
-45 RFATALL
+45 RFAAALRPL
-52 PHLRDGGAATANGE
+52 LADAPAESSGATGEGDRSNGARRGAA
-66 QEAQASGPGVAHTHL
+66 
-81 GTGASGLVPASIP
+81 
-94 GHGDDAARPGAE
+94 
-106 PSAAKAPG
+106 
-114 RGMGQATPSGGV
+114 
-126 AAPASPG
+126 
-133 AAASSDPSSASASAS
+133 
-148 GGTDP
+148 
-153 GTRSGRGSGT
+153 
-163 AGEEFQG
+163 EEDVQG
-170 AELLNRSW
+170 AEFLEREW
-178 PTVAVI
+178 PTVAVV

-217 SYILEHCEARVVLA
+217 QYILEHCGARVVLA
-231 DVSVLDVVAEAL
+231 DVSVLGTVAEAM
-243 GDRSGVTL
+243 GDRTGVRVV
-251 IQIPDEQAD
+251 QVPDEQAG
-260 LPAVRDGAGDGV
+260 LPAVRDGAGAGV
-272 PTFEEFLDVEPLEAA
+272 PTFEEFLDAPVRHA
-287 GVGDAAR
+287 GSAEKTDGGVVRR
-294 GVVGYGVADENAPI
+294 GVVDENAPI

-323 LYAHR
+323 LYSHR

-339 HNGFGGDTRYL
+339 HNGFTGDTRYL

-403 CSVIVDAEQA
+403 CSIIVDASEA
-413 HPLEK
+413 HPLEHTI
-418 PVRITTA
+418 RITTA

-433 IERLETAGFDIVHVY
+433 IQRLESAGFDIVHVY

-463 EVWVDLAPAERAQQ
+463 EQWRELSPRERAQQ

-494 DTEGQDVPADGET
+494 DDSLEDVPADGT
-507 LGEVVLRG
+507 TVGEVVLRG

-522 YKDLPATR
+522 YKDVPATR
-530 KAFDGGWFHTGD
+530 KAFEGGWFHTGD
-542 LGVMHPNGYIQ
+542 LGVMHPNNYIQ

-570 SIEVEQALYSHPDVI
+570 SIEVEQALYSHPDVA

-599 RPVAHVVRAGG
+599 RPVAHVVRVNG
-610 STVSEDELREHVRGQ
+610 STVTEEELRDHVRNQ
-625 LSRFK
+625 LSGFK
-630 VPDTIT
+630 VPDSVV

-655 G
+655 D

>member
-1 MFANSEPLTPL
+1 MFANTEPLTPL

-21 FPRRR
+21 FPDRP
-26 AVVHG
+26 AIVHG
-31 TQEWTWEQFERDVR
+31 SRVWSYEQFERDVR

-52 PHLRDGGAATANGE
+52 PLLSGSDGSAGAASRGSAGSGDAAGSPESAGSAVTGGSPGTVESGDTAGSE
-66 QEAQASGPGVAHTHL
+66 RSA
-81 GTGASGLVPASIP
+81 GASGEGNES
-94 GHGDDAARPGAE
+94 
-106 PSAAKAPG
+106 
-114 RGMGQATPSGGV
+114 
-126 AAPASPG
+126 
-133 AAASSDPSSASASAS
+133 
-148 GGTDP
+148 
-153 GTRSGRGSGT
+153 
-163 AGEEFQG
+163 FQG
-170 AELLNRSW
+170 AELLECSW

-184 APNVPAALMAHYA
+184 APNLPATLMAHYA

-231 DVSVLDVVAEAL
+231 DTSVLETVAQAL
-243 GDRSGVTL
+243 GDGSDVTL
-251 IQIPDEQAD
+251 VQIDDPQAD
-260 LPAVRDGAGDGV
+260 VHPVRDGAGSGV
-272 PTFEEFLDVEPLEAA
+272 PTFEEFIDVEPAQPA
-287 GVGDAAR
+287 GPGASGGND
-294 GVVGYGVADENAPI
+294 GGVGYGVADENAPI

-323 LYAHR
+323 LYSHR

-339 HNGFGGDTRYL
+339 HNGFTGATRYL

-403 CSVIVDAEQA
+403 CSIIVDASEA
-413 HPLEK
+413 HPLEHTI
-418 PVRITTA
+418 RITTA

-433 IERLETAGFDIVHVY
+433 IERLESAGFDIVHVY

-463 EVWVDLAPAERAQQ
+463 EQWRELSPRERAQQ

-494 DTEGQDVPADGET
+494 DDSLEDVPADGT
-507 LGEVVLRG
+507 TVGEVVLRG

-522 YKDLPATR
+522 YKDVPATR
-530 KAFDGGWFHTGD
+530 KAFEGGWFHTGD
-542 LGVMHPNGYIQ
+542 LGVMHPNNYIQ

-570 SIEVEQALYSHPDVI
+570 SIEVEQALYSHPDVA

-599 RPVAHVVRAGG
+599 RPVAHVVRVNG
-610 STVSEDELREHVRGQ
+610 STVTEDELRDHVRNQ
-625 LSRFK
+625 LSGFK
-630 VPDTIT
+630 VPDSVV

-655 G
+655 D

>member
-1 MFANSEPLTPL
+1 MFANTEPLTPL

-21 FPRRR
+21 FPDRP
-26 AVVHG
+26 AIVHG
-31 TQEWTWEQFERDVR
+31 SRVWSYEQFERDVR

-52 PHLRDGGAATANGE
+52 PLLSGSDGSAGAASRGSAGSDDAAGSPESAGSRESAGSPVTGGLPGTAE
-66 QEAQASGPGVAHTHL
+66 SGDTAGSERSA
-81 GTGASGLVPASIP
+81 GASG
-94 GHGDDAARPGAE
+94 E
-106 PSAAKAPG
+106 
-114 RGMGQATPSGGV
+114 
-126 AAPASPG
+126 
-133 AAASSDPSSASASAS
+133 
-148 GGTDP
+148 
-153 GTRSGRGSGT
+153 GS
-163 AGEEFQG
+163 ESFQG
-170 AELLNRSW
+170 AELLECSW

-184 APNVPAALMAHYA
+184 APNLPATLMAHYA

-231 DVSVLDVVAEAL
+231 DTSVLETVAQAL
-243 GDRSGVTL
+243 GDGSDVTL
-251 IQIPDEQAD
+251 VQIDDPQAGVH
-260 LPAVRDGAGDGV
+260 PVRDGAGSGV
-272 PTFEEFLDVEPLEAA
+272 PTFEEFIDVEPAQPA
-287 GVGDAAR
+287 GPGAS
-294 GVVGYGVADENAPI
+294 GGVGYGVADENAPI

-323 LYAHR
+323 LYGHR

-339 HNGFGGDTRYL
+339 HNGFTGATRYL

-403 CSVIVDAEQA
+403 CSIIVDGPEA
-413 HPLEK
+413 HPLEHTI
-418 PVRITTA
+418 RITTA

-433 IERLETAGFDIVHVY
+433 IERLESAGFDIVHVY

-463 EVWVDLAPAERAQQ
+463 EQWRELSPRERAQQ

-494 DTEGQDVPADGET
+494 DDSLEDVPADGT
-507 LGEVVLRG
+507 TVGEVVLRG

-522 YKDLPATR
+522 YKDVPATR
-530 KAFDGGWFHTGD
+530 KAFEGGWFHTGD
-542 LGVMHPNGYIQ
+542 LGVMHPNNYIQ

-570 SIEVEQALYSHPDVI
+570 SIEVEQALYSHPDVA

-599 RPVAHVVRAGG
+599 RPVAHVVRVNG
-610 STVSEDELREHVRGQ
+610 STVTEDDLRDHVRNQ
-625 LSRFK
+625 LSGFK
-630 VPDTIT
+630 VPDSVV

-655 G
+655 D

>member
-1 MFANSEPLTPL
+1 MFANTEPLTPL

-21 FPRRR
+21 FPDHP
-26 AVVHG
+26 AIVHG
-31 TQEWTWEQFERDVR
+31 PRVWSYEQFERDVR

-52 PHLRDGGAATANGE
+52 PLLSGSDGSAGAASRGSAGSDDAAGSPESAGSRESAGSPVTGGSPGTAE
-66 QEAQASGPGVAHTHL
+66 SGDTAGSERSA
-81 GTGASGLVPASIP
+81 GASGEGNES
-94 GHGDDAARPGAE
+94 
-106 PSAAKAPG
+106 
-114 RGMGQATPSGGV
+114 
-126 AAPASPG
+126 
-133 AAASSDPSSASASAS
+133 
-148 GGTDP
+148 
-153 GTRSGRGSGT
+153 
-163 AGEEFQG
+163 FQG
-170 AELLNRSW
+170 AELLECSW

-184 APNVPAALMAHYA
+184 APNLPATLMAHYA

-231 DVSVLDVVAEAL
+231 DTSVLETVAQAL
-243 GDRSGVTL
+243 GDGSDVTL
-251 IQIPDEQAD
+251 VQIDDPQAGVH
-260 LPAVRDGAGDGV
+260 PVRDGAGSGV
-272 PTFEEFLDVEPLEAA
+272 STFEEFIDVEPAQPA
-287 GVGDAAR
+287 GPGASGGND
-294 GVVGYGVADENAPI
+294 GGVGYGVADENAPI

-323 LYAHR
+323 LYSHR

-339 HNGFGGDTRYL
+339 HNGFTGATRYL

-403 CSVIVDAEQA
+403 CSIIVDGPEA
-413 HPLEK
+413 HPLEHTI
-418 PVRITTA
+418 RITTA

-433 IERLETAGFDIVHVY
+433 IERLESAGFDIVHVY

-463 EVWVDLAPAERAQQ
+463 EQWRELSPRERAQQ

-494 DTEGQDVPADGET
+494 DDSLEDVPADGT
-507 LGEVVLRG
+507 TVGEVVLRG

-522 YKDLPATR
+522 YKDVPATR
-530 KAFDGGWFHTGD
+530 KAFEGGWFHTGD
-542 LGVMHPNGYIQ
+542 LGVMHPNNYIQ

-570 SIEVEQALYSHPDVI
+570 SIEVEQALYSHPDVV

-599 RPVAHVVRAGG
+599 RPVAHVVRVNG
-610 STVSEDELREHVRGQ
+610 STVTEDDLRDHVRNQ
-625 LSRFK
+625 LSGFK
-630 VPDTIT
+630 VPDSVV

-655 G
+655 A

>member
-1 MFANSEPLTPL
+1 MFANTEPLTPL

-21 FPRRR
+21 FPDRP
-26 AVVHG
+26 AIVHG
-31 TQEWTWEQFERDVR
+31 SRVWSYEQFERDVR

-52 PHLRDGGAATANGE
+52 PLLSGSDGSAGAASRGSAGSDDAAGSPESAGSRESAGSPVTGGLPGTAE
-66 QEAQASGPGVAHTHL
+66 SGDTAGSERSA
-81 GTGASGLVPASIP
+81 GASGE
-94 GHGDDAARPGAE
+94 GNE
-106 PSAAKAPG
+106 P
-114 RGMGQATPSGGV
+114 
-126 AAPASPG
+126 
-133 AAASSDPSSASASAS
+133 
-148 GGTDP
+148 
-153 GTRSGRGSGT
+153 
-163 AGEEFQG
+163 FQG
-170 AELLNRSW
+170 AELLECSW

-184 APNVPAALMAHYA
+184 APNLPATLMAHYA

-231 DVSVLDVVAEAL
+231 DTSVLETVAQAL
-243 GDRSGVTL
+243 GDGSDVTL
-251 IQIPDEQAD
+251 VQIDDPQAGVH
-260 LPAVRDGAGDGV
+260 PVRDGAGSGV
-272 PTFEEFLDVEPLEAA
+272 STFEEFIDVEPAQPA
-287 GVGDAAR
+287 GPGAS
-294 GVVGYGVADENAPI
+294 GGVGYGVADENAPI

-323 LYAHR
+323 LYGHR

-339 HNGFGGDTRYL
+339 HNGFTGATRYL

-403 CSVIVDAEQA
+403 CSIIVDASEA
-413 HPLEK
+413 HPLEHTI
-418 PVRITTA
+418 RITTA

-433 IERLETAGFDIVHVY
+433 IERLESAGFDIVHVY

-463 EVWVDLAPAERAQQ
+463 EQWRELSPRERAQQ

-494 DTEGQDVPADGET
+494 DDSLEDVPADGT
-507 LGEVVLRG
+507 TVGEVVLRG

-522 YKDLPATR
+522 YKDVPATR
-530 KAFDGGWFHTGD
+530 KAFEGGWFHTGD
-542 LGVMHPNGYIQ
+542 LGVMHPNNYIQ

-570 SIEVEQALYSHPDVI
+570 SIEVEQALYSHPDVA

-599 RPVAHVVRAGG
+599 RPVAHVVRVNG
-610 STVSEDELREHVRGQ
+610 STVTEDDLRDHVRDQ
-625 LSRFK
+625 LSGFK
-630 VPDTIT
+630 VPDSVV

-655 G
+655 D

>member
-1 MFANSEPLTPL
+1 MFANTEPLTPL

-21 FPRRR
+21 FPDRP
-26 AVVHG
+26 AIVHG
-31 TQEWTWEQFERDVR
+31 SRVWSYEQFERDVR

-52 PHLRDGGAATANGE
+52 PLLSGSDGSAGAASRGSAGSDDAAGSPASAGSPESAGSPVTGGSPGTAE
-66 QEAQASGPGVAHTHL
+66 SGDTAGSERSA
-81 GTGASGLVPASIP
+81 GASGEGNES
-94 GHGDDAARPGAE
+94 
-106 PSAAKAPG
+106 
-114 RGMGQATPSGGV
+114 
-126 AAPASPG
+126 
-133 AAASSDPSSASASAS
+133 
-148 GGTDP
+148 
-153 GTRSGRGSGT
+153 
-163 AGEEFQG
+163 FQG
-170 AELLNRSW
+170 AELLECSW

-184 APNVPAALMAHYA
+184 APNLPATLMAHYA

-231 DVSVLDVVAEAL
+231 DTSVLETVAQAL
-243 GDRSGVTL
+243 GDGSDVTL
-251 IQIPDEQAD
+251 VQIDDPQAD
-260 LPAVRDGAGDGV
+260 VHPVRDGAGSGV
-272 PTFEEFLDVEPLEAA
+272 PTFEEFIDVEPAQPA
-287 GVGDAAR
+287 GPGASGGND
-294 GVVGYGVADENAPI
+294 GGVGYGVADENAPI

-323 LYAHR
+323 LYGHR

-339 HNGFGGDTRYL
+339 HNGFTGATRYL

-403 CSVIVDAEQA
+403 CSIIVDASEA
-413 HPLEK
+413 HPLEHTI
-418 PVRITTA
+418 RITTA

-433 IERLETAGFDIVHVY
+433 IERLESAGFDIVHVY

-463 EVWVDLAPAERAQQ
+463 EQWRELSPRERAQQ

-494 DTEGQDVPADGET
+494 DDSLEDVPADGT
-507 LGEVVLRG
+507 TVGEVVLRG

-522 YKDLPATR
+522 YKDVPATR
-530 KAFDGGWFHTGD
+530 KAFEGGWFHTGD
-542 LGVMHPNGYIQ
+542 LGVMHPNNYIQ

-570 SIEVEQALYSHPDVI
+570 SIEVEQALYSHPDVA

-599 RPVAHVVRAGG
+599 RPVAHVVRVNG
-610 STVSEDELREHVRGQ
+610 STVTEEELRDHVRNQ
-625 LSRFK
+625 LSGFK
-630 VPDTIT
+630 VPDSVV

-655 G
+655 D